1 MYIAVS
7 RKAMHDVFEV
17 SYPRLEYP
25 QGTAAA
31 LDALDEVERIE
42 SQLSVFRFDSRIHLV
57 NLTAH
62 ESPVHLDDEI
72 FGLITLCQKLAE
84 DTGGAVD
91 ITSGKL
97 WKVWGFA
104 KRNGSFPTDEDLQ
117 SARECSGFHLLELD
131 AENKTVFFKQ
141 PGVEL
146 NFGCVG
152 KGFALDRSSQKLAS
166 HGVDRYLFQGGLSSV
181 LAAGGGWKIGI
192 AHPLLA
198 GQRLRELEL
207 NTIAVSTSGAQKQY
221 FRYQGRRYSH
231 LIDPRSGEPAD
242 GVLSVT
248 VLAKTATLAEL
259 LSTAFFVL
267 GAEKTQQYISGN
279 VYLQQNAVE
288 AVMFVPSNKAPG
300 FQELRFIV

>member
-42 SQLSVFRFDSRIHLV
+42 SQLSAFRFDSRIHFI

-62 ESPVHLDDEI
+62 ESPVTLDDEL
-72 FGLITLCQKLAE
+72 FDLLALCQKIAE
-84 DTGGAVD
+84 YTGGAVD

-104 KRNGSFPTDEDLQ
+104 KRSGSFPPDEDLQ
-117 SARECSGFHLLELD
+117 SARECCGFHLLELN
-131 AENKTVFFKQ
+131 AEKKTVFFKK

-152 KGFALDRSSQKLAS
+152 KGFALDTASAKLAS

-181 LAAGGGWKIGI
+181 LAAGSGWKIGI

-198 GQRLRELEL
+198 GQRIRELEL
-207 NTIAVSTSGAQKQY
+207 DTIAVSTSGSQKQY
-221 FRYQGRRYSH
+221 FRYKGRQYSH

-248 VLAKTATLAEL
+248 VLAKTATMAEL

-267 GAEKTQQYISGN
+267 GAEKTQQYITANASGI
-279 VYLQQNAVE
+279 E
-288 AVMFVPSNKAPG
+288 ATMFVPSSKAPG
-300 FQELRFIV
+300 FQELRFNV